1 MTQQHTSGPLLVED
15 VLAIIISMVPRG
27 TLLNFRLVNR
37 SLGAL
42 ATERAF
48 RHVRLFAQE
57 EGTRFVDIARSEALR
72 SCVREITCE
81 TMVIKDGF
89 DYHCNQ
95 NFIFPWRFM
104 AALPFVRY
112 FEKLEILNLNFNK
125 YCGPEDNDEDLLDGR
140 AIEESPDIRYRIL
153 DTIFHCLEG
162 TWSAENQRKVDE
174 GLDLYNDYDILYI
187 EDDPEGA
194 FYEDNYQGCA
204 APTHDPPHSV
214 CLTICNLGDFDDPR
228 LTKSDT
234 FRRVI
239 ASQIS
244 ELKILF
250 TVQTNDASPEN
261 TIYRPEKY
269 DLMNNLPN
277 TWLMP
282 SLAKNLTVLS
292 LYCRDYWG
300 WIPRMDFRCVNPGS
314 GQGSG
319 FPNLRVLALGNY
331 VFTHEWQVDWIASL
345 GLQNGRGGLE
355 ELYLDDSPI
364 LYKARMVQ
372 PMNSGESK
380 VTNVMTGEV
389 IAISDDLYPLPE
401 VVMGGTYDPDII
413 QFPLRWDHVLGRWRD
428 LMKGLRVFR
437 MGHGAWWSHTG
448 FDRTIKSDEWIQSS
462 DRRDFLSYDC
472 PAFRWYDR
480 PVVDEESDEYDKG
493 SERFKDGEGFRLD
506 RQHQCQYIEYNI
518 GLGPTQWLEWKD
530 RYKQMLLQMQ
540 LPKHILDMYH
550 LDSHPKLDPELDP
563 TGTLIKDD
571 DEALR
576 SLLEVVERR
585 REMNSNV

>member
-1 MTQQHTSGPLLVED
+1 MTQHQYTSRPLLTED
-15 VLAIIISMVPRG
+15 VLATIISMVPRG

-37 SLGAL
+37 SLSAL
-42 ATERAF
+42 ATKRAF
-48 RHVRLFAQE
+48 RHICLFAAE

-72 SCVREITCE
+72 SCVREITCDTKLAE
-81 TMVIKDGF
+81 D
-89 DYHCNQ
+89 DYTYHSNGD
-95 NFIFPWRFM
+95 FAFPWRFM

-112 FEKLEILNLNFNK
+112 FERLEVLNLNFNE
-125 YCGPEDNDEDLLDGR
+125 YCGPENNDEDLLDGIL
-140 AIEESPDIRYRIL
+140 IEESPDIRFRIL

-162 TWSAENQRKVDE
+162 TWSAENQREVDE
-174 GLDLYNDYDILYI
+174 ELDLSDDRDILDI
-187 EDDPEGA
+187 EDDPEVA
-194 FYEDNYQGCA
+194 FYKDDHQGFA
-204 APTHDPPHSV
+204 APIHDPPSSV
-214 CLTICNLGDFDDPR
+214 CLTISNLGDFDDPR

-250 TVQTNDASPEN
+250 TVQTDEASPES

-269 DLMNNLPN
+269 DLMKNLPH

-282 SLAKNLTVLS
+282 SLAMNLTVLS

-314 GQGSG
+314 GPGSG

-372 PMNSGESK
+372 PMNSGESE
-380 VTNVMTGEV
+380 VTNLVTGEV
-389 IAISDDLYPLPE
+389 ISISDELYPLPE
-401 VVMGGTYDPDII
+401 VVMGGTYNPEII
-413 QFPLRWDHVLGRWRD
+413 YFPLRWDYVLGRWRD

-437 MGHGAWWSHTG
+437 MGHGAWWQHYC
-448 FDRTIKSDEWIQSS
+448 FDRAIESDEWIQSS
-462 DRRDFLSYDC
+462 DRRDFISYDC
-472 PAFRWYDR
+472 PAFRWYNC
-480 PVVDEESDEYDKG
+480 PVVDQESDEYYEG
-493 SERFKDGEGFRLD
+493 CELFREGEGLQLAREY
-506 RQHQCQYIEYNI
+506 QCQYIEYDI
-518 GLGPTQWLEWKD
+518 GTGPTQWQELRD
-530 RYKQMLLQMQ
+530 RYQYTYY
-540 LPKHILDMYH
+540 PYY
-550 LDSHPKLDPELDP
+550 PKLNPELDP
-563 TGTLIKDD
+563 TGTLMKDE
-571 DEALR
+571 DEALG
-576 SLLEVVERR
+576 SLLEITDQRR
-585 REMNSNV
+585 KMNLTI